1 MKTII
6 FLILFSITAFASP
19 LSDVQGNYEQLNKG
33 IDAISSDL
41 SAEEKVSLYLLV
53 LATHD
58 KITTAYASNEKSIT
72 GLAEIEQETL
82 KVFSTIAEHNKK
94 LHKAEIENLQNFYTQ
109 MNKKAIE
116 LVKNDVNSSSDST
129 LLFIILGT
137 VIIVLGLG
145 SGVYYFFLKTPN
157 STLIQY
163 THVDEIKNDEIKFD
177 NIFDEADEESAK
189 HDDAHHYN
197 ENHHDDNNE
206 EEEDNKN
213 LLANLQ
219 KMHDNV
225 LKEVKSLERQKE
237 SWHVEVENTN
247 AELKNERISLLQE
260 VKELQVKISE
270 LKNSQEV
277 LMDEF
282 QGNLKGLNQPN
293 DSVAFKE
300 KLNLLQ
306 HQSQSV
312 FHILDTISD
321 IADQTNLLALNASI
335 EAARAGE
342 HGRGFAVVADEV
354 RNLAERTQKTLDEA
368 KVNISGMADAISGLK
383 S

>member
-1 MKTII
+1 MKSII

-58 KITTAYASNEKSIT
+58 KITTAYAHNEKKII
-72 GLAEIEQETL
+72 GLTEIEQETL
-82 KVFSTIAEHNKK
+82 KVFSTIIEHNKK
-94 LHKAEIENLQNFYTQ
+94 LHKVEIESLQSLYSQ
-109 MNKKAIE
+109 MNKSALE
-116 LVKNDVNSSSDST
+116 LLKNDVNSSSDST

-137 VIIVLGLG
+137 VAIVLALG
-145 SGVYYFFLKTPN
+145 SIVYYFFLKTPN

-163 THVDEIKNDEIKFD
+163 THNDETINDEIKYND
-177 NIFDEADEESAK
+177 IFSDANEENTK
-189 HDDAHHYN
+189 HDDTHHYN
-197 ENHHDDNNE
+197 ESHYDDNN

-247 AELKNERISLLQE
+247 AELKNEKITLLQE
-260 VKELQVKISE
+260 VEELQVKISE
-270 LKNSQEV
+270 LKTSQEV

-368 KVNISGMADAISGLK
+368 KVNISGMADAISSLK